1 MNRQKHEFS
10 TQIFQCRGHY
20 TGKESRRSLVT
31 IPNSRPYF
39 SEFPVSHRTLQFWDP
54 AINSS
59 NILRNNGVRRKRFRG
74 VQGYGRPRR
83 ESGEGRIPRD
93 AGKFAKKFLRK
104 LQKNHF
110 CIFSKKFNKIC
121 VNFSNALFYHIFQ
134 KDLTNHA
141 LNFCAFGRKTQNV
154 GKF

>member
-110 CIFSKKFNKIC
+110 CIFSKNLTKY
-121 VNFSNALFYHIFQ
+121 ALIFQ
-134 KDLTNHA
+134 MHYFIIFFK
-141 LNFCAFGRKTQNV
+141 KI
-154 GKF
+154 